1 MQKLTDTSLDNEHFP
16 WLTGKTVNI
25 GYGIADALRINFVGE
40 LGWELHHPIEM
51 QNYIFDELMKAGE
64 EFNIKPF
71 GIRAMDSM
79 RLEKSYRVIPKEMSI
94 EYSAF
99 ESGLDRFIKLDKEID
114 FLGKSALKKSFDQGS
129 KNRFIT
135 LEIIGT
141 EDADARGSEGIFKDG
156 KLVGRVTSGGFGFRI
171 NRSLALGIVKSE
183 FAEIDES
190 LKVEILGKK
199 HKARVISESPYDP
212 ENKVLKS

>member
-1 MQKLTDTSLDNEHFP
+1 M
-16 WLTGKTVNI
+16 
-25 GYGIADALRINFVGE
+25 
-40 LGWELHHPIEM
+40 
-51 QNYIFDELMKAGE
+51 
-64 EFNIKPF
+64 
-71 GIRAMDSM
+71 
-79 RLEKSYRVIPKEMSI
+79 
-94 EYSAF
+94 
-99 ESGLDRFIKLDKEID
+99 
-114 FLGKSALKKSFDQGS
+114 KKSFDQGN
-129 KNRFIT
+129 KNRFVT
-135 LEIIGT
+135 LDIIDT

-199 HKARVISESPYDP
+199 YKARVISESPYDP

>member
-1 MQKLTDTSLDNEHFP
+1 
-16 WLTGKTVNI
+16 
-25 GYGIADALRINFVGE
+25 
-40 LGWELHHPIEM
+40 
-51 QNYIFDELMKAGE
+51 
-64 EFNIKPF
+64 
-71 GIRAMDSM
+71 MDSM

-114 FLGKSALKKSFDQGS
+114 FLGKSALKKSFDQGN

>member
-1 MQKLTDTSLDNEHFP
+1 M
-16 WLTGKTVNI
+16 
-25 GYGIADALRINFVGE
+25 
-40 LGWELHHPIEM
+40 
-51 QNYIFDELMKAGE
+51 
-64 EFNIKPF
+64 
-71 GIRAMDSM
+71 
-79 RLEKSYRVIPKEMSI
+79 
-94 EYSAF
+94 
-99 ESGLDRFIKLDKEID
+99 
-114 FLGKSALKKSFDQGS
+114 KKSFDQGS

>member
-1 MQKLTDTSLDNEHFP
+1 
-16 WLTGKTVNI
+16 
-25 GYGIADALRINFVGE
+25 
-40 LGWELHHPIEM
+40 
-51 QNYIFDELMKAGE
+51 
-64 EFNIKPF
+64 
-71 GIRAMDSM
+71 
-79 RLEKSYRVIPKEMSI
+79 MSI

-99 ESGLDRFIKLDKEID
+99 ESGLDRFIKLDKETD
-114 FLGKSALKKSFDQGS
+114 FLGKSALKKSFDQGN

-199 HKARVISESPYDP
+199 YKAEISVDAPFDP
-212 ENKVLKS
+212 SGSVMRG